1 VTTVN
6 WLATIQMPC
15 PHDCERFGGK
25 VPGHVRGSNWDW
37 VPCWCDGTGT
47 VDVWLVGPW
56 DGVAVYSDNPAP
68 FGKVFERYAPPADL
82 VALTEPCDHGFQCGE
97 DLDKNG
103 GCLACYGSCS
113 NCFDGRPAVEVE
125 NVELCEMCDTDCRD
139 YGRGECKVDGVQ
151 YGPTVHSL
159 GRGTIRPDPILPVIE
174 VPDTYIYPKDKPER
188 FVYVSKAG
196 ALRLVDC
203 ITKTDTFIAKN
214 IDVSPGQFVAI
225 VTPKQT

>member
-1 VTTVN
+1 MTTVN
-6 WLATIQMPC
+6 YVATIQVPC
-15 PHDCERFGGK
+15 PK
-25 VPGHVRGSNWDW
+25 
-37 VPCWCDGTGT
+37 CDGSGTYQKMTAPRSPVLCLTCKGTGL
-47 VDVWLVGPW
+47 VDAWLVGPW
-56 DGVAVYSDNPAP
+56 DGVADELCEHTHADWLPCP
-68 FGKVFERYAPPADL
+68 IPKVPPAEL

-97 DLDKNG
+97 DLDENG

-214 IDVSPGQFVAI
+214 IDVEPGQYVA
-225 VTPKQT
+225 VVAPEAS